1 MQQGIHCNHRI
12 IVQFMAAFLALGAS
26 QFAWS
31 AKVHTW
37 TDENG
42 VVHYSDSP
50 RPDGQSRTVEVEDIY
65 KPGTVSD
72 VASPEAGSEAAESV
86 SNRIQQEREQRRQN
100 RAERLQAQEE
110 IDRLCALHRDRLTRV
125 EPARRVMYTNEDG
138 EMVRMDDDER
148 LELVDESRKFI
159 AENCD

>member
-1 MQQGIHCNHRI
+1 MQQGIHFNPRFI
-12 IVQFMAAFLALGAS
+12 FQLLVAVLALGAS
-26 QFAWS
+26 QLAWS

-50 RPDGQSRTVEVEDIY
+50 RADGQSQTVEIEDIY
-65 KPGTVSD
+65 KPGTVTEGA
-72 VASPEAGSEAAESV
+72 VPEAGEEPAETV
-86 SNRIQQEREQRRQN
+86 SNRIQQDREQRRKD

-110 IDRLCALHRDRLTRV
+110 IEKLCAQHRDRLARV
-125 EPARRVMYTNEDG
+125 EPARRVMYTGEDG

-148 LELVDESRKFI
+148 LALVDESRKFI

>member
-1 MQQGIHCNHRI
+1 MQQGIHRNTRFV
-12 IVQFMAAFLALGAS
+12 VQLMAAVLALSAS
-26 QFAWS
+26 QLGWS

-42 VVHYSDSP
+42 VVHFSDSP
-50 RPDGQSRTVEVEDIY
+50 RPDGQSQTVQVEDIY
-65 KPGTVSD
+65 KPGTVAD
-72 VASPEAGSEAAESV
+72 VAAPDAGTEAAEPV
-86 SNRIQQEREQRRQN
+86 SNRLQEEREQRRKD

-110 IDRLCALHRDRLTRV
+110 TEKLCARHRDRLARV
-125 EPARRVMYTNEDG
+125 EPARRVMYANEDG